1 MKKLVTVTVL
11 VAAGII
17 LGANLK
23 YLGGVSTRIL
33 GTIHKVTKSE
43 PGEDLTTEEVI
54 AESAAKDRPGA
65 KAKKREILHW
75 VAPMDPN
82 YRRDQPGK
90 SPMGMDLVPVYA
102 DEEQGQQDG
111 ALPIITI
118 APEVVNNLGVRT
130 APVERGPL
138 SRRIESVG
146 YLDYDETMMSHVHLR
161 AEGWIEHL
169 VVKAAGDPVK
179 KGQLLFEL
187 YSPTLNVAQEEYLIA
202 MRMND
207 EKRMKA
213 STLRL
218 KALGVSQSQIKRL
231 TKTRKADQYVQV
243 YASQNGVVTAL
254 KVREGMY
261 VTPATEVMSLA
272 DLSSIWLLAEVFERQ
287 ANWVKPGQTAEVR
300 LPSVPDGV
308 WEGKV
313 DYIYPDLDSV
323 TRTLRVRL
331 RFDNPDEALKPNMYA
346 HVSIFGGQIDNA
358 LRIPRE
364 ALIRDG
370 ASERVI
376 LALGEGRFQPREVE
390 VGIESDDWV
399 EVRSGLSEGDTVVV
413 SAQFL
418 IDSEASLKASLQ
430 RVQPPQKAMP
440 SSVGQDKSKVIGHD

>member
-33 GTIHKVTKSE
+33 GTIHEVTKSE
-43 PGEDLTTEEVI
+43 PGEDLTTEEVM
-54 AESAAKDRPGA
+54 AESAAKDEPSA
-65 KAKKREILHW
+65 KAKEREILYW

-102 DEEQGQQDG
+102 GEEQGQQDD
-111 ALPIITI
+111 AFPVITI

-138 SRRIESVG
+138 SRRIEAVG

-161 AEGWIEHL
+161 AEGWIERLL
-169 VVKAAGDPVK
+169 VKSEGAPVK

-187 YSPTLNVAQEEYLIA
+187 YSPTLNVAQEEFVLA
-202 MRMND
+202 MAMND

-218 KALGVSQSQIKRL
+218 EALGVSQSQIERL
-231 TKTRKADQYVQV
+231 IKTRKAEQYVQV
-243 YASQNGVVTAL
+243 YSPQNGVVTAL

-261 VTPATEVMSLA
+261 VTPATEIMNLA
-272 DLSSIWLLAEVFERQ
+272 ALSSIWLLAEVFERQ
-287 ANWVKPGQTAEVR
+287 ASWVKLGQSAEAR
-300 LPSVPDGV
+300 LPSMPDGV

-331 RFDNPDEALKPNMYA
+331 RFDNPDEVLKPNMYA
-346 HVSIFGGQIDNA
+346 HVSILGDRIDNA

-364 ALIRDG
+364 ALIRDR
-370 ASERVI
+370 ASQRVI

-390 VGIESDDWV
+390 VGIESEDWV
-399 EVRSGLSEGDTVVV
+399 EIRSGLTKDDTVVI

-440 SSVGQDKSKVIGHD
+440 SSVGKDNPKVIDHD

>member
-1 MKKLVTVTVL
+1 M
-11 VAAGII
+11 
-17 LGANLK
+17 
-23 YLGGVSTRIL
+23 
-33 GTIHKVTKSE
+33 
-43 PGEDLTTEEVI
+43 
-54 AESAAKDRPGA
+54 
-65 KAKKREILHW
+65 
-75 VAPMDPN
+75 
-82 YRRDQPGK
+82 
-90 SPMGMDLVPVYA
+90 
-102 DEEQGQQDG
+102 
-111 ALPIITI
+111 
-118 APEVVNNLGVRT
+118 
-130 APVERGPL
+130 
-138 SRRIESVG
+138 
-146 YLDYDETMMSHVHLR
+146 
-161 AEGWIEHL
+161 
-169 VVKAAGDPVK
+169 
-179 KGQLLFEL
+179 
-187 YSPTLNVAQEEYLIA
+187 EEYLIA

-207 EKRMKA
+207 EQRMKA

-243 YASQNGVVTAL
+243 YAPQNGVVTAL

-272 DLSSIWLLAEVFERQ
+272 DLSSIWLLVEVFERQ
-287 ANWVKPGQTAEVR
+287 ANWVKSGQTAEVR

-313 DYIYPDLDSV
+313 DYIYPELDSV

-331 RFDNPDEALKPNMYA
+331 RFDNPDQMLKPNMYA
-346 HVSIFGGQIDNA
+346 HVSILGGQKEDV
-358 LRIPRE
+358 LRVPRE
-364 ALIRDG
+364 ALIRDS

-390 VGIESDDWV
+390 VGIESGDWV

-440 SSVGQDKSKVIGHD
+440 SSVSKDKSKVIGHD

>member
-1 MKKLVTVTVL
+1 MKKLVTITIL

-17 LGANLK
+17 LGASLE
-23 YLGGVSTRIL
+23 YFGAVSTRIL
-33 GTIHKVTKSE
+33 GTIHKVTQSE

-54 AESAAKDRPGA
+54 AESAAKDRPSA
-65 KAKKREILHW
+65 KAKEREILHW

-111 ALPIITI
+111 AFPVITI

-138 SRRIESVG
+138 SRRIEAVG
-146 YLDYDETMMSHVHLR
+146 YLAYDETMMSHVHLR
-161 AEGWIEHL
+161 AEGWIERL
-169 VVKAAGDPVK
+169 LVKAAGDPVK

-187 YSPTLNVAQEEYLIA
+187 YSPTLNVAQEEYLLA
-202 MRMND
+202 MAMND
-207 EKRMKA
+207 EKRMRA

-218 KALGVSQSQIKRL
+218 KALGVSPLQIERL

-272 DLSSIWLLAEVFERQ
+272 DLSSVWLLAEVFERQ

-313 DYIYPDLDSV
+313 DYIYPDLDAM

-346 HVSIFGGQIDNA
+346 HVSILGDRIDDA

-370 ASERVI
+370 TSERVI

-399 EVRSGLSEGDTVVV
+399 EVRSGLTEDDTVVV

-440 SSVGQDKSKVIGHD
+440 SSVGKDKPKVIDHD